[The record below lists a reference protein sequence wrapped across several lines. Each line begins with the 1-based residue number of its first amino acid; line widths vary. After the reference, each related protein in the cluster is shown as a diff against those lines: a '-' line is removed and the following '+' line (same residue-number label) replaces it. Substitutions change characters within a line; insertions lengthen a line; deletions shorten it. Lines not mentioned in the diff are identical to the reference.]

1 MDSSTQTLLI
11 VFIAVAA
18 LSLLLH
24 ASALVF
30 MALGARKAQK
40 RVEDLVD
47 DFRLHALPVIISSR
61 EVLNDV
67 SPKLKVIAENLMAT
81 STTLRAKADQVG
93 GLVGNVT
100 DRAQAQAVRVDGMV
114 KATLDQ
120 VTFAAHAIE
129 HGLTMPVRQVSG
141 ILNGLRAG
149 VDVILKKTP
158 GTDRDPDDDLFV

>member
-11 VFIAVAA
+11 VFIALAA
-18 LSLLLH
+18 VSMLLH
-24 ASALVF
+24 ASALVV

-40 RVEDLVD
+40 KVEDLVA

-67 SPKLKVIAENLMAT
+67 SPKLKVITENLMAT
-81 STTLRAKADQVG
+81 STTLRAKADQVS

-100 DRAQAQAVRVDGMV
+100 DRAQVQASRVDGMV

-120 VTFAAHAIE
+120 VTFAAQAIE
-129 HGLTMPVRQVSG
+129 HGLAMPVRQVSG

-158 GTDRDPDDDLFV
+158 GTHRDPEDDLFV

>member
-11 VFIAVAA
+11 VFVALTAV
-18 LSLLLH
+18 SLLLH
-24 ASALVF
+24 ASALVV

-40 RVEDLVD
+40 KVEDLVD
-47 DFRLHALPVIISSR
+47 DFRLHALPVIMSSR
-61 EVLNDV
+61 EILNDV
-67 SPKLKVIAENLMAT
+67 SPKLKVITENLMAT
-81 STTLRAKADQVG
+81 SATLRAKADQVS

-100 DRAQAQAVRVDGMV
+100 DRAQAQASRVDGMV

-129 HGLTMPVRQVSG
+129 HGLATPVRQASG

-149 VDVILKKTP
+149 VDVLRKKTP
-158 GTDRDPDDDLFV
+158 GTDRDPEDDLFV

>member
-1 MDSSTQTLLI
+1 
-11 VFIAVAA
+11 
-18 LSLLLH
+18 
-24 ASALVF
+24 
-30 MALGARKAQK
+30 
-40 RVEDLVD
+40 
-47 DFRLHALPVIISSR
+47 VIMSSR
-61 EVLNDV
+61 EILNDV

-81 STTLRAKADQVG
+81 STTLRAKADQLG

-100 DRAQAQAVRVDGMV
+100 DRAQAQASRVDGMV

>member
-1 MDSSTQTLLI
+1 MDSSNQTLLI
-11 VFIAVAA
+11 VFIAVVA

-24 ASALVF
+24 ASAMVL

-40 RVEDLVD
+40 KVEDLVD

-61 EVLNDV
+61 EVLNDI
-67 SPKLKVIAENLMAT
+67 SPKLKVITENLMAT
-81 STTLRAKADQVG
+81 SSTLRARTDQVG

-100 DRAQAQAVRVDGMV
+100 DRAQAQASRVDGMV

-120 VTFAAHAIE
+120 VTFAAQAIE
-129 HGLTMPVRQVSG
+129 HGLAMPVRQVSG

-149 VDVILKKTP
+149 VDVMRKKTP
-158 GTDRDPDDDLFV
+158 GIDRDVEEDLFV

>member
-18 LSLLLH
+18 LSMLLH
-24 ASALVF
+24 ASAMLF
-30 MALGARKAQK
+30 MALGARKARK
-40 RVEDLVD
+40 KVEDLVD
-47 DFRLHALPVIISSR
+47 DFRLHALPVLISSR
-61 EVLNDV
+61 EVLSDV
-67 SPKLKVIAENLMAT
+67 SPKLKVITENLMAT
-81 STTLRAKADQVG
+81 SSTLRAKAEQVS

-129 HGLTMPVRQVSG
+129 HGLAMPVRQVSG
-141 ILNGLRAG
+141 ILNGFRAG
-149 VDVILKKTP
+149 VDVMRKKTP
-158 GTDRDPDDDLFV
+158 GTDRDPEDDLFV